1 MGLKAAATRSEPWLG
16 EFDRCAVLIDYMNAY
31 EGAMRAVGADRSNPG
46 TEGQFDPLEVARLLQ
61 ARRQK
66 RTGRCQSLVFVGVYR
81 GMPAPRRNP
90 ERAAQAS
97 RQVER
102 WKTAADRTGAPLVVR
117 TRPLSYRYGRPQEKG
132 VDVMLAVDL
141 VKGTLSGQFDAAV
154 VFTGDTDLL
163 PAIEAAT
170 GMGVVCDSASW
181 VGGARR
187 LRPPR
192 VAYEHRL
199 DLDDYHQARDDI
211 DYSRTLRHER

>member
-1 MGLKAAATRSEPWLG
+1 M
-16 EFDRCAVLIDYMNAY
+16 
-31 EGAMRAVGADRSNPG
+31 
-46 TEGQFDPLEVARLLQ
+46 
-61 ARRQK
+61 
-66 RTGRCQSLVFVGVYR
+66 
-81 GMPAPRRNP
+81 
-90 ERAAQAS
+90 
-97 RQVER
+97 
-102 WKTAADRTGAPLVVR
+102 VVR
-117 TRPLSYRYGRPQEKG
+117 TRPLSYRYGKPQEKG

-141 VKGTLSGQFDAAV
+141 VKGTLSDQFDAAV

-187 LRPPR
+187 LRSPH

-199 DLDDYHQARDDI
+199 GPDDYRQARDDI

>member
-1 MGLKAAATRSEPWLG
+1 MRRVTTRSEPGLG
-16 EFDRCAVLIDYMNAY
+16 EPDRCAVLIDYMNAY
-31 EGAMRAVGADRSNPG
+31 EGAMRAVGADRSSPG
-46 TEGQFDPLEVARLLQ
+46 TEGQFDPFEVARLLR

-66 RTGRCQSLVFVGVYR
+66 RTRRRQSLVFVGVYR
-81 GMPAPRRNP
+81 GMPTPRRDP
-90 ERAAQAS
+90 GRAARAS

-102 WKTAADRTGAPLVVR
+102 WKTAEVRTGAPLVVR

-141 VKGTLSGQFDAAV
+141 VKGTLLGQFDAAV

-170 GMGVVCDSASW
+170 SMGVVCDSASW

-187 LRPPR
+187 LRPPH

-199 DLDDYHQARDDI
+199 GPDDYHQTRDDI